1 MKRRGIKMQMI
12 KNAKFLERI
21 RKSVN
26 NTTKRKEIKDKIK
39 RPIFDQVYLPCLF
52 NVFLAGKYLR
62 KKGGWKNGAPVR

>member
-26 NTTKRKEIKDKIK
+26 NTIKRKILYIIKK
-39 RPIFDQVYLPCLF
+39 V
-52 NVFLAGKYLR
+52 A
-62 KKGGWKNGAPVR
+62 